1 MKAKKKPERQEDGFV
16 LLSVKKKK
24 KKSSGGEVIK
34 RTIKESCGRGRKKG
48 NHRLG
53 KRSVGALWET
63 ERKKATE
70 RWEGERYK

>member
-24 KKSSGGEVIK
+24 KCSGGEVIK

-53 KRSVGALWET
+53 KRSVGALSET
-63 ERKKATE
+63 EKKL
-70 RWEGERYK
+70 